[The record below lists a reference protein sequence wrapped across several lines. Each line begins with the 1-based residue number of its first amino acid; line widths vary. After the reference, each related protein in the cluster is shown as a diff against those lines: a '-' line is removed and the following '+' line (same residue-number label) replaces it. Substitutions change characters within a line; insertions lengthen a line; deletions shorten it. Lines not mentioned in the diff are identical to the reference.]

1 MRIAMV
7 SEHASPLAVLGGDD
21 AGGQNVHVAALSDAL
36 VRRGHEV
43 TVLTRW
49 DDPAQPQRQRLPGG
63 AEVVHVPAGPR
74 RPVPKDDLLP
84 HMPEL
89 ADGLV
94 REWAER
100 PPDVVH
106 AHFWMS
112 GLATL
117 LARRGLADLGVALPA
132 TAVTFHALGR
142 VKRRHLGD
150 LDPSP
155 PERLAVERRVARE
168 MDAVVATCRDEVA
181 ELLDDGADAERL
193 HVVPCGVELERF
205 GTVRS
210 PSTVGPG
217 PWRPGAVRLL
227 SVGRLV
233 ERKGIDTVI
242 EALALL
248 PDAEL
253 VVAGG
258 PPSHLLAGDP
268 HVTRLRAAAV
278 AAGVLP
284 RVHLVGRVP
293 HDQTADL
300 MRAADLVVTVPW
312 YEPFGIVPLE
322 AMACGT
328 PVVASA
334 VGGMLDT
341 VADGVTG
348 VLVPPRDPVAVAAA
362 VRGVID
368 NPGALGR
375 LGRAGAQAVAARYSW
390 ERVAEATE
398 SVYRDVVAP
407 VPLAEPLVHARTGRK
422 DR

>member
-1 MRIAMV
+1 MKIAMV

-21 AGGQNVHVAALSDAL
+21 AGGQNVHVAALSEAL
-36 VRRGHEV
+36 VQRGHDV

-49 DDPAQPQRQRLPGG
+49 DDPEQPQRQRLPGG
-63 AEVVHVPAGPR
+63 TSVVHMPAGPR
-74 RPVPKDDLLP
+74 CPVAKDELLP
-84 HMPEL
+84 YVPEMADWL
-89 ADGLV
+89 AG
-94 REWAER
+94 EWARR
-100 PPDVVH
+100 PLDVVH

-117 LARRGLADLGVALPA
+117 LACRQLAARGLPVPVM
-132 TAVTFHALGR
+132 AVTFHALGR

-155 PERLAVERRVARE
+155 PERMAVERRLARE
-168 MDAVVATCRDEVA
+168 ADAVVATCRDEVA
-181 ELLDDGADAERL
+181 ELLDDGADPARL

-205 GTVRS
+205 DPQGRRS
-210 PSTVGPG
+210 G

-233 ERKGIDTVI
+233 ERKGVETLVD
-242 EALALL
+242 ALALL
-248 PDAEL
+248 PEAEL

-258 PPSHLLAGDP
+258 PSAPELVDDP
-268 HVTRLRAAAV
+268 HARRLRAAAEQ
-278 AAGVLP
+278 AGVLP
-284 RVHLVGRVP
+284 RLHLLGRVP
-293 HDQTADL
+293 HDEAAEL
-300 MRAADLVVTVPW
+300 MRAADLVLTVPW

-341 VADGVTG
+341 VVEGLTG
-348 VLVPPRDPVAVAAA
+348 VLVPPRDPAATAAA
-362 VRGVID
+362 VRRLMAD
-368 NPGALGR
+368 PAELAR
-375 LGRAGAQAVAARYSW
+375 LGASAVDAVAARYSW
-390 ERVAEATE
+390 AAVAEATE
-398 SVYRDVVAP
+398 HVYLGVGAAGP
-407 VPLAEPLVHARTGRK
+407 PSQPLVPARTGRK

>member
-21 AGGQNVHVAALSDAL
+21 AGGQNVHVAALSEAL
-36 VRRGHEV
+36 VERGHEV

-49 DDPAQPQRQRLPGG
+49 DDPGLAQRQRLPGG
-63 AEVVHVPAGPR
+63 TEVVHVPAGPR
-74 RPVPKDDLLP
+74 RVVPKDDLLP
-84 HMPEL
+84 YVPQMADWL
-89 ADGLV
+89 AE
-94 REWAER
+94 EWSRR

-117 LARRGLADLGVALPA
+117 LACQELARRGRPVPA

-142 VKRRHLGD
+142 VKRRYLGD

-155 PERLAVERRVARE
+155 PERVAVERRVARAA
-168 MDAVVATCRDEVA
+168 DAVVATCRDEVA
-181 ELLDDGADAERL
+181 ELLDDGADPDRL
-193 HVVPCGVELERF
+193 HVVPCGVDLERF
-205 GTVRS
+205 GAE
-210 PSTVGPG
+210 GPAGG

-233 ERKGIDTVI
+233 ERKGVDTLVA
-242 EALALL
+242 ALALL

-258 PPSHLLAGDP
+258 PPASELAGDA
-268 HVTRLRAAAV
+268 HVRRLREAGER
-278 AAGVLP
+278 AGVLP
-284 RVHLVGRVP
+284 RLHLVGRVP
-293 HDQTADL
+293 HLEAARL
-300 MRAADLVVTVPW
+300 MRAADLVLTVPW

-341 VADGVTG
+341 VDDGVTG
-348 VLVPPRDPVAVAAA
+348 VLVPPRDPEAVAAA
-362 VRGVID
+362 VRRLAGD
-368 NPGALGR
+368 RPGLAR
-375 LGRAGAQAVAARYSW
+375 MGAAAARSVAERYSW
-390 ERVAEATE
+390 QAVAEATE
-398 SVYRDVVAP
+398 RVYRGVDP
-407 VPLAEPLVHARTGRK
+407 SVPLPEPLVPARTGRK

>member
-1 MRIAMV
+1 MV

-21 AGGQNVHVAALSDAL
+21 AGGQNVHVAALSEAL
-36 VRRGHEV
+36 VRRGHDV

-49 DDPAQPQRQRLPGG
+49 DDAAQRQRQRLPGG
-63 AEVVHVPAGPR
+63 TTVVHVPAGPR
-74 RPVPKDDLLP
+74 STVAKDDLLP
-84 HMPEL
+84 YIPEMADWL
-89 ADGLV
+89 A
-94 REWAER
+94 REWGQR

-117 LARRGLADLGVALPA
+117 LACRQLAATGRPVPA
-132 TAVTFHALGR
+132 TVVTFHALGR

-155 PERLAVERRVARE
+155 PERLVVERRLARE
-168 MDAVVATCRDEVA
+168 ADAVVATCRDEVA
-181 ELLDDGADAERL
+181 ELLDDGADPARL

-205 GTVRS
+205 GVRGRRS
-210 PSTVGPG
+210 G
-217 PWRPGAVRLL
+217 PWRDGTVRLL

-233 ERKGIDTVI
+233 ERKGVETLV

-253 VVAGG
+253 VIAGG
-258 PPSHLLAGDP
+258 PSAADLPRDP
-268 HVTRLRAAAV
+268 HARRLRAAAER
-278 AAGVLP
+278 AGVLP
-284 RVHLVGRVP
+284 RVHLIGRVP
-293 HDQTADL
+293 HQQTAEL
-300 MRAADLVVTVPW
+300 MRAADLVLTVPW

-328 PVVASA
+328 PVLASA

-341 VADGVTG
+341 VEDGVTG
-348 VLVPPRDPVAVAAA
+348 VLVPPRDPPAVADA
-362 VRGVID
+362 VRRLVAD
-368 NPGALGR
+368 RPGLACLGS
-375 LGRAGAQAVAARYSW
+375 AAAQAVAARYSW
-390 ERVAEATE
+390 TAVAGATE
-398 SVYRDVVAP
+398 HVYRRLGAALDEP
-407 VPLAEPLVHARTGRK
+407 EPLVPVRTGRK

>member
-1 MRIAMV
+1 VRIAMV

-21 AGGQNVHVAALSDAL
+21 AGGQNVHVAALSEAL
-36 VRRGHEV
+36 VRRGHDV

-49 DDPAQPQRQRLPGG
+49 DDADQPQRRQLPGG
-63 AEVVHVPAGPR
+63 TEVVHVPAGPR

-84 HMPEL
+84 HVPEL
-89 ADGLV
+89 ADWLA

-117 LARRGLADLGVALPA
+117 LACRELARRECRVPA
-132 TAVTFHALGR
+132 IAVTFHALGR

-155 PERLAVERRVARE
+155 PERVAVERRVARAA
-168 MDAVVATCRDEVA
+168 DAVVATCRDEVA
-181 ELLDDGADAERL
+181 ELLDDGADPGRL

-205 GTVRS
+205 GTDGPRS
-210 PSTVGPG
+210 G
-217 PWRPGAVRLL
+217 PWRAGSVRLL

-233 ERKGIDTVI
+233 ERKGVETLV
-242 EALALL
+242 EALSLL

-258 PPSHLLAGDP
+258 PPPDELGDDP
-268 HVTRLRAAAV
+268 HVGRLL
-278 AAGVLP
+278 AAGERAGVRSRLH
-284 RVHLVGRVP
+284 VVGRVP
-293 HDQTADL
+293 HERAAEL
-300 MRAADLVVTVPW
+300 MRAADVVLTVPW

-341 VADGVTG
+341 VVDGVTG
-348 VLVPPRDPVAVAAA
+348 LLVPPRDAPAVAGAVRRLVADPQVLARFGAAAAAA
-362 VRGVID
+362 VSD
-368 NPGALGR
+368 
-375 LGRAGAQAVAARYSW
+375 RYSW
-390 ERVAEATE
+390 EAVAEATE
-398 SVYRDVVAP
+398 RVYRGVAAP
-407 VPLAEPLVHARTGRK
+407 VPSPEPLVPARTGRK

>member
-21 AGGQNVHVAALSDAL
+21 AGGQNVHVAALSEAL
-36 VRRGHEV
+36 VGCGHEV

-49 DDPAQPQRQRLPGG
+49 DDNGQRQRQRLPGG
-63 AEVVHVPAGPR
+63 TQVVHVPAGPR
-74 RPVPKDDLLP
+74 RPVPKDELLP
-84 HMPEL
+84 YIPEMADWL
-89 ADGLV
+89 A
-94 REWAER
+94 REWSQR

-117 LARRGLADLGVALPA
+117 LACRQLTDHGSRAPA

-142 VKRRHLGD
+142 VKRRHLGE

-155 PERLAVERRVARE
+155 PERVAVERRVARE
-168 MDAVVATCRDEVA
+168 VDAVVATCRDEVA
-181 ELLDDGADAERL
+181 ELLADGADPARL

-205 GTVRS
+205 GADGPRS
-210 PSTVGPG
+210 G
-217 PWRPGAVRLL
+217 PWRPGAIRLL

-233 ERKGIDTVI
+233 ERKGVETVVQ
-242 EALALL
+242 ALALL
-248 PDAEL
+248 PEAQL

-258 PPSHLLAGDP
+258 PPAQLLAGDP
-268 HVTRLRAAAV
+268 NVLRLRAAA
-278 AAGVLP
+278 AEAGVLP

-293 HDQTADL
+293 HDRAAEL
-300 MRAADLVVTVPW
+300 MRAADLVVCVPW

-328 PVVASA
+328 PVIASA
-334 VGGMLDT
+334 VGGMLDS
-341 VADGVTG
+341 VADGETG
-348 VLVPPRDPVAVAAA
+348 VLVPPRNPDAVAAA
-362 VRGVID
+362 VRRVVAD
-368 NPGALGR
+368 PAAR
-375 LGRAGAQAVAARYSW
+375 HRMGRAASRAVAARYSW
-390 ERVAEATE
+390 DHVAAATE
-398 SVYRDVVAP
+398 SVYGDVVAP
-407 VPLAEPLVHARTGRK
+407 AALPGPLVPARTGRK

>member
-1 MRIAMV
+1 MV

-21 AGGQNVHVAALSDAL
+21 AGGQNVHVAALSEAL

-49 DDPAQPQRQRLPGG
+49 DDAEQRQRQRLPGG
-63 AEVVHVPAGPR
+63 TEVVHVPAGPR

-84 HMPEL
+84 YVPEL
-89 ADGLV
+89 ADWLAS
-94 REWAER
+94 EWSRR

-117 LARRGLADLGVALPA
+117 LAGRRLAEHGVRPPA
-132 TAVTFHALGR
+132 VAVTFHALGR
-142 VKRRHLGD
+142 VKRRHLGA

-168 MDAVVATCRDEVA
+168 ADAVVATCRDEVA
-181 ELLDDGADAERL
+181 ELLDDGADPERL

-205 GTVRS
+205 GTGTAPGPVPWL
-210 PSTVGPG
+210 PSS

-233 ERKGIDTVI
+233 ERKGVETVI

-248 PDAEL
+248 PEAEL

-258 PPSHLLAGDP
+258 PAPHLLAGDP
-268 HVTRLRAAAV
+268 HVARLRAAAA

-284 RVHLVGRVP
+284 RLHLVGRVP
-293 HDQTADL
+293 HERAADL

-341 VADGVTG
+341 VTDGVTG
-348 VLVPPRDPVAVAAA
+348 VLVPPRDPAAVATAVRRVVGEPGALARLGQAGARAVAA
-362 VRGVID
+362 G
-368 NPGALGR
+368 
-375 LGRAGAQAVAARYSW
+375 YSW
-390 ERVAEATE
+390 DHVAKATE

-407 VPLAEPLVHARTGRK
+407 VALPGPLVPARTGRK

>member
-1 MRIAMV
+1 MV

-21 AGGQNVHVAALSDAL
+21 AGGQNVHVAALSEAL
-36 VRRGHEV
+36 VHRGHDV
-43 TVLTRW
+43 TVPTRW

-63 AEVVHVPAGPR
+63 TSVLHVPAGPR
-74 RPVPKDDLLP
+74 SPVPKDELLP
-84 HMPEL
+84 YIPEMADWL
-89 ADGLV
+89 A
-94 REWAER
+94 REWADR

-117 LARRGLADLGVALPA
+117 LACRQLAARGRPVPV

-155 PERLAVERRVARE
+155 PERIEVERRVARE
-168 MDAVVATCRDEVA
+168 ADAVIATCRDEVA
-181 ELLDDGADAERL
+181 ELLDDGADPARL

-205 GTVRS
+205 GPLGPRS
-210 PSTVGPG
+210 G
-217 PWRPGAVRLL
+217 PWRPGTVRLL

-233 ERKGIDTVI
+233 ERKGVETLVD
-242 EALALL
+242 ALALL
-248 PDAEL
+248 PEAEL

-258 PPSHLLAGDP
+258 PSAPDLVGDP
-268 HVTRLRAAAV
+268 HVRRLRAAAER
-278 AAGVLP
+278 AGVLP
-284 RVHLVGRVP
+284 RLHVLGRVP
-293 HDQTADL
+293 HDQAAEL
-300 MRAADLVVTVPW
+300 MRAADLVLTVPW

-341 VADGVTG
+341 VVEGVSG
-348 VLVPPRDPVAVAAA
+348 VLVPPRDPVAVADA
-362 VRGVID
+362 VRRLLAD
-368 NPGALGR
+368 PAALAR
-375 LGRAGAQAVAARYSW
+375 LGVSAANAVSARYSW
-390 ERVAEATE
+390 AAVAEATE
-398 SVYRDVVAP
+398 HVYREAGAAVTQSQ
-407 VPLAEPLVHARTGRK
+407 PLVPARTGRK

>member
-1 MRIAMV
+1 VRIAMV

-21 AGGQNVHVAALSDAL
+21 AGGQNVHVAALSEAL

-49 DDPAQPQRQRLPGG
+49 DDPDQPQHRHLPGG
-63 AEVVHVPAGPR
+63 TEVVHVPAGPR
-74 RPVPKDDLLP
+74 AAVPKDELLP
-84 HMPEL
+84 HIPEM
-89 ADGLV
+89 ADWLV
-94 REWAER
+94 REWSER

-117 LARRGLADLGVALPA
+117 LACRELARRGRRVPT

-155 PERLAVERRVARE
+155 PERVAVERRVAHAA
-168 MDAVVATCRDEVA
+168 DAVVATCRDEVA
-181 ELLDDGADAERL
+181 ELLDDGADPARL

-205 GTVRS
+205 GTDGPRS
-210 PSTVGPG
+210 G

-233 ERKGIDTVI
+233 ERKGVETLV

-248 PDAEL
+248 PEAEL

-258 PPSHLLAGDP
+258 PPGQDLADDP
-268 HVTRLRAAAV
+268 HVRRLRSAGER
-278 AAGVLP
+278 AGVLP
-284 RVHLVGRVP
+284 RLHLVGRVP
-293 HDQTADL
+293 HDQTAEL
-300 MRAADLVVTVPW
+300 MRAADLVLTVPW

-341 VADGVTG
+341 VEDGVTG
-348 VLVPPRDPVAVAAA
+348 LLVPPRDAPAVADAVRRLATDPQTLARFGAAAAAA
-362 VRGVID
+362 V
-368 NPGALGR
+368 AE
-375 LGRAGAQAVAARYSW
+375 RYSW
-390 ERVAEATE
+390 DAVAEATE
-398 SVYRDVVAP
+398 HVYRGVDGP
-407 VPLAEPLVHARTGRK
+407 VPPPEPRVPARTGRK